1 MLGVL
6 LLNLTMKNDKAP
18 NIQMSNTAKLVMP
31 MYFYRR
37 LLLIAVFGIVCLL
50 SLFAH
55 LLLDINYSFYLLVL
69 MAIYL
74 LSFTSSPLFFKWIYP
89 LILQNKSKIN
99 LANGLLVLLI
109 LCLYGS
115 GVLIYLEGVGLGA
128 DPYTSYVLLILI
140 AVPAGAAPLLLT
152 IPLIIISNSILLNS
166 SIETFGGYF
175 SVFLV
180 GSQLVVLSLF
190 RSLLSEFESR
200 SLLEV
205 SLAELSATQGIL
217 RDIVEQETK
226 VEVARNLHDEIG
238 HLVTLVIV
246 NLNRLIKMEKEG
258 ASSPLL
264 RETQQLTKQLMSEIR
279 QVVLQLRSDDS
290 VDLRE
295 AIDIFSKGIMKPVIA
310 VEFQGFDGLCSAR
323 IGEVIF
329 RTCQESVTNVMRHSS
344 AESIEIVIQKLDD
357 HYQVEIKDNGRS
369 CSNWDFGNGLT
380 GLQERAEQLL
390 GSFSA
395 YSDSYGF
402 NISLRLPY

>member
-1 MLGVL
+1 
-6 LLNLTMKNDKAP
+6 
-18 NIQMSNTAKLVMP
+18 MSGS
-31 MYFYRR
+31 FYRR
-37 LLLIAVFGIVCLL
+37 LLLVAAFGIICLL
-50 SLFAH
+50 SLFTH
-55 LLLDINYSFYLLVL
+55 LMVDIDGSTYLLAL
-69 MAIYL
+69 MAIYF
-74 LSFTSSPLFFKWIYP
+74 LSFTSTPLFFKWLYP
-89 LILQNKSKIN
+89 LISQSKSKIN
-99 LANGLLVLLI
+99 IASSLLI
-109 LCLYGS
+109 LLVIILYSS
-115 GVLIYLEGVGLGA
+115 GTLIYLEGIALGA
-128 DPYTSYVLLILI
+128 DPYLCYVLLVLI
-140 AVPAGAAPLLLT
+140 AVPAGAASLFLT
-152 IPLIIISNSILLNS
+152 IPLILISNGILLMTS
-166 SIETFGGYF
+166 METFGSYF

-200 SLLEV
+200 TLLEV
-205 SLAELSATQGIL
+205 SLAELSATQRIL
-217 RDIVEQETK
+217 RDIIEQETK

-258 ASSPLL
+258 ASYPLL

-295 AIDIFSKGIMKPVIA
+295 AVDIFSKGIIKPVIV

-344 AESIEIVIQKLDD
+344 AEFIAIVIQKSDS
-357 HYQVEIKDNGRS
+357 HYQVEIKDNGRL
-369 CSNWDFGNGLT
+369 CSNWNFGNGLK
-380 GLQERAEQLL
+380 GLQERAEKLL

-395 YSDSYGF
+395 YSDNYGF